1 MMSKLRRLNEIKM
14 DYDMRILT
22 YFRLSV
28 LIADSSDST
37 GRNPVRERDELAGGS
52 KCIFLGIL
60 V

>member
-1 MMSKLRRLNEIKM
+1 M

-37 GRNPVRERDELAGGS
+37 GTNPVRERDELAGGS